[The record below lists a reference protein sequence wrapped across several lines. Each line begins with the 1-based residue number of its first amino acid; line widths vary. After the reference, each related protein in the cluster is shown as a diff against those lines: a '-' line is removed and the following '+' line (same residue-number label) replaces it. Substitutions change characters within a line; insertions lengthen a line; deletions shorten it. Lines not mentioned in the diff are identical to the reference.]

1 MNNTAKRIY
10 LASRS
15 PRRRELL
22 TQMGV
27 HYDVL
32 LLRESVG
39 RLDVDETPMPGESP
53 AEYVER
59 IAITKAQVGWQRVC
73 QRNLPRHPVLGAD
86 TMVTLDDTIFGKPAS
101 PAHAKEML
109 AQLSGRIHQV
119 MTTVALCYQDTLT
132 HLTSI
137 SEVRFKTLTDAEIA
151 AYVAT
156 GEPLDKAGSY
166 AIQGRGA
173 VFISH
178 LSGSY
183 TGVMGL
189 PLYETANLLQ
199 SYLTTKSL

>member
-1 MNNTAKRIY
+1 MNNTNKRIY

-32 LLRESVG
+32 LLRESAG
-39 RLDVDETPMPGESP
+39 RQDVDETPIPGEHP
-53 AEYVER
+53 ADYVQR
-59 IAITKAQVGWQRVC
+59 IAISKAQTGWQHVC
-73 QRNLPRHPVLGAD
+73 QRNLPRHAVLGVD
-86 TMVTLDDTIFGKPAS
+86 TMVTLNDVIFGKPTT
-101 PAHAKEML
+101 PAHAMDML
-109 AQLSGRIHQV
+109 ALLSGCTHQV
-119 MTTVALCYQDTLT
+119 MTTVALCYQDKLT
-132 HLTSI
+132 HITSV
-137 SEVRFKTLTDAEIA
+137 SEVRFKTLSTAEIA

-156 GEPLDKAGSY
+156 GEPMDKAGSY

-173 VFISH
+173 VFIAH

-199 SYLTTKSL
+199 PYLYPDAP

>member
-1 MNNTAKRIY
+1 MNNKAKRIY

-27 HYDVL
+27 QYDVL
-32 LLRESVG
+32 LLRESAG
-39 RLDVDETPMPGESP
+39 RLDVDETPKPGESP
-53 AEYVER
+53 AHYVER
-59 IAITKAQVGWQRVC
+59 IATTKAQIGWKRVC
-73 QRNLPRHPVLGAD
+73 QRNLPRHAVLGAD
-86 TMVTLDDTIFGKPAS
+86 TMVTLDGTIFGKPTT

-109 AQLSGRIHQV
+109 AQLSGHTHQV
-119 MTTVALCYQDTLT
+119 MTTIALCYQDIVT
-132 HLTSI
+132 HLTSV

-199 SYLTTKSL
+199 SYLATKPL